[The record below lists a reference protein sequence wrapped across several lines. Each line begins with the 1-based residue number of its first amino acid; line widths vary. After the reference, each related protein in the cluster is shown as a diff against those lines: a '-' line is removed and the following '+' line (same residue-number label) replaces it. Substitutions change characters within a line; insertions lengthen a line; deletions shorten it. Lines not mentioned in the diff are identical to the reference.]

1 MNFEGYLFQSIVIK
15 NNDLSYIQMP
25 KRAEKERIKTS
36 FKTLRNKEDGVK
48 SLKTKNNTSQIS
60 ESDLKE
66 ERMVSCTTAEYTL
79 PNLSLIDS
87 GEESETILRS
97 KNVDYFDKHIFS
109 SINNREILEIY
120 NILYEPFYDFVN
132 QDNYVKHFE
141 ESYKN
146 LLLTSKKTLENIF
159 IKDKKYNLNGEEILK
174 KIHSLV
180 KIDAYINDIETE
192 VSADSFF
199 TIKKP
204 NEISLQYII
213 FGEFSLYHFTGL
225 YSKLLDKFGNTN
237 ELMNFL
243 CNKTAKDVMIWSKE
257 LNQTITGLE
266 KTEILKIFSC
276 NSIKSNDFYLSYKN
290 LRKNYDD
297 LVRYDKEKSNIFYIN
312 TKKSEVSQN
321 LKNYLLF
328 PNMLLPQIISKD
340 QVQKKIFF
348 DVDLLFLAY
357 INLFFSKICS
367 DGKILYENFCCLE
380 NDQTLNNIIP
390 SCWSMFEKSQIFLDF
405 IYLSKQ
411 LCSNSNDN
419 ASFLIIFD
427 DISNNLVQK
436 LLSKYFKY
444 EIFIFSGHNVSAE
457 FVILMSKANIGFIFQ
472 IFLENVKEEL
482 LYSIFKDSEP
492 KY

>member
-1 MNFEGYLFQSIVIK
+1 MNQLYFLYCINVYCTVNF
-15 NNDLSYIQMP
+15 N
-25 KRAEKERIKTS
+25 
-36 FKTLRNKEDGVK
+36 
-48 SLKTKNNTSQIS
+48 S
-60 ESDLKE
+60 E
-66 ERMVSCTTAEYTL
+66 SCTTAEYTL

-146 LLLTSKKTLENIF
+146 LLLTSKSQRSKIETYVYKYIENVCENICRKFQQNLKKFIRKFHSSKRKTLENIF

-225 YSKLLDKFGNTN
+225 YSKLVEKFGNTN

-243 CNKTAKDVMIWSKE
+243 CNKTAKDVRIWSKE

-482 LYSIFKDSEP
+482 LYSILKDSEP